1 MRRAARAGLER
12 DGILSKQAT
21 AIAMTSNADPA
32 DPAVSRFLD
41 AVWMERGL
49 SPNTL
54 AAYRADLTALSRWLG
69 ERAIP
74 MMGTSRADLQ
84 DFIAW
89 RVHAGARPRST
100 ARQLS
105 SFRRFFR
112 YLVREGVVREDP
124 TAQIAMPKIGRSL
137 PKSLTEEEVEA
148 LLSAPV
154 VSDPLGNRD
163 RAMLEVLYATGL
175 RVSELVNL
183 RHGQVNINQGVIRIL
198 GKGNR
203 ERLIPLGEEAMRW
216 LTEFASG
223 ARSEILLERQTD
235 YLFPTRRG
243 DRMTRQ
249 AFWHIIK
256 RYARK
261 SNISKDLSPHTL
273 RHAFATHLLNHGADL
288 RVVQMLLGHS
298 DLSTTQI
305 YTHVARERLKELH
318 SQHHPRG

>member
-1 MRRAARAGLER
+1 MSRHATVAAEPAAE
-12 DGILSKQAT
+12 IV
-21 AIAMTSNADPA
+21 DPIIG
-32 DPAVSRFLD
+32 RFLD

-54 AAYRADLTALSRWLG
+54 AAYRADLIALSRWLAQRNLVLARTG
-69 ERAIP
+69 
-74 MMGTSRADLQ
+74 RADVLA
-84 DFIAW
+84 FIAA
-89 RVHAGARPRST
+89 RAAGGSRPRST

-112 YLVREGVVREDP
+112 YLMREGVVREDP
-124 TAQIAMPKIGRSL
+124 TSQIAMPRIGRSL
-137 PKSLTEEEVEA
+137 PKSLTEAEVES
-148 LLSAPV
+148 LLLAPT

-163 RAMLEVLYATGL
+163 RTMLEVLYATGL
-175 RVSELVNL
+175 RVSELVSL
-183 RHGQVNINQGVIRIL
+183 RVDQVNLTQGVLRVQ

-203 ERLIPLGEEAMRW
+203 ERLIPLGEEAVRW
-216 LTEFASG
+216 LTGFIGSPRA
-223 ARSEILLERQTD
+223 EILLERSTD

-261 SNISKDLSPHTL
+261 ASVDHDLSPHTL

-305 YTHVARERLKELH
+305 YTHVARERMKELH
-318 SQHHPRG
+318 AEHHPRG